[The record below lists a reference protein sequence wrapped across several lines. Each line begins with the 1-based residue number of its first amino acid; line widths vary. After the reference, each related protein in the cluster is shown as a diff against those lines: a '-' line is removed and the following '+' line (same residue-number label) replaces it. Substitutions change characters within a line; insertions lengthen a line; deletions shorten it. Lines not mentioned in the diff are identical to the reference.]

1 MIFAKSEKSI
11 IIENSGFAQNF
22 QTMQYFSTNRKAAHV
37 GFREATLKGQP
48 DDKGLYFPE
57 RIPSLG
63 ADFWRDFDGKSKEQ
77 IAFEVIKP
85 FVGADIHD
93 EKLFEICRE
102 TVNFE
107 FPLIEITENIAAL
120 ELFHGATLAFK
131 DVGARFMSRCL
142 RYFSNEKAGKTIVI
156 VATSGDTGGA
166 VANGFYDVEG
176 VEVVILYPKGK
187 VSRVQELQLTTL
199 GKNIAALEVAG
210 NFDDCQALAKTALA
224 DEDLKRQ
231 VFLTSANS
239 INVARWL
246 PQQFYYFYAFQQWRI
261 QNPKSEFQNP
271 VICVPSGNFGNIC
284 AGILAHISGL
294 PCEKFI
300 AATNA
305 NDVVPGFL
313 ETGDLLIKSS
323 VATLS
328 NAMDVANPS
337 NFVRILEIFDNDYV
351 RLKEKISATSV
362 SDEATAE
369 TMRRVYEKHKYVLD
383 PHGAVGFYA
392 LAKYLEKNPDKKG
405 YFLETAHPIKF
416 DSVEKIVGTYGETP
430 ESVKE
435 LFSKPKQSIAIEAN
449 YEDLKEILL
458 SKI

>member
-1 MIFAKSEKSI
+1 MK
-11 IIENSGFAQNF
+11 
-22 QTMQYFSTNRKAAHV
+22 YFSTNRISAHA
-37 GFREATLKGQP
+37 GFREATLQGQP

-57 RIPSLG
+57 RIPELSE
-63 ADFWRDFDGKSKEQ
+63 DFWRGFASKSKVQ

-85 FVGADIHD
+85 FIGEEIA
-93 EKLFEICRE
+93 EAKLFQICSE
-102 TVNFE
+102 TVNFD
-107 FPLIEITENIAAL
+107 FPLIRITENIRTL

-142 RYFSNEKAGKTIVI
+142 RYFSNERSEKTIVI

-166 VANGFYDVEG
+166 VANGFYDIEA

-199 GKNIAALEVAG
+199 GKNISALEVAG
-210 NFDDCQALAKTALA
+210 TFDDCQALAKTALA
-224 DEDLKRQ
+224 DENLKKR

-239 INVARWL
+239 INIARWL
-246 PQQFYYFYAFQQWRI
+246 PQQFYYFYAFQQWKN
-261 QNPKSEFQNP
+261 NPPATANDSDLPP

-284 AGILAHISGL
+284 AGILAHVSGL

-305 NDVVPGFL
+305 NDVIPNFL
-313 ETGDLLIKSS
+313 QTGKMETKPS

-328 NAMDVANPS
+328 NAMDVGKPS
-337 NFVRILEIFDNDYV
+337 NFVRILEIFDNNYLN
-351 RLKEKISATSV
+351 LKEKMKAVSV
-362 SDEATAE
+362 SDEITAE
-369 TMRRVYEKHKYVLD
+369 TMRKVFQKYGYVLD

-392 LAKYLEKNPDKKG
+392 LAKYLEKNPGKKG
-405 YFLETAHPIKF
+405 FFLETAHPVKF
-416 DSVEKIVGTYGETP
+416 DSVEKITGTYGEMP
-430 ESVKE
+430 ESVKD
-435 LFSKPKQSIAIEAN
+435 LFSRPKQSVEIEAN

-458 SKI
+458 KKI